1 LGHFDTEDFLVIA
14 GLTGGIASGKS
25 TVSAF
30 LEDAGA
36 VVVDADKIAR
46 DVVQK
51 DQPVWREI
59 VGVFGRS
66 ILLPDGE
73 INRIL
78 LGDIIFNDPAKK
90 QALNQI
96 VHPGVFSEIA
106 TRLAEIETNQPSA
119 VVILDV
125 PLLIESGMDCGLSDI
140 IVVYVPESVQIQR
153 LMTRDGV
160 TQSQA
165 LARIRSQMPI
175 EEKKK
180 RATIVIDNC
189 GSLENTRNI
198 SLRIYQ
204 KLLDKIIATRTTHA

>member
-1 LGHFDTEDFLVIA
+1 MVIA

-36 VVVDADKIAR
+36 VIVDADKIAR
-46 DVVQK
+46 KVVQK
-51 DQPVWREI
+51 DRPAWRKI
-59 VGVFGRS
+59 VDAFGRS

-78 LGDIIFNDPAKK
+78 LGEIIFGDPA
-90 QALNQI
+90 QQQILNRI
-96 VHPGVFSEIA
+96 VHPDVFAETA
-106 TRLAEIETNQPSA
+106 TRLAEIENKQPGA

-125 PLLIESGMDCGLSDI
+125 PLLIESGMDMDFSEIL
-140 IVVYVPESVQIQR
+140 VVYVPESVQIQR
-153 LMTRDGV
+153 LMARDRL
-160 TQSQA
+160 TQTQA

-180 RATIVIDNC
+180 HATIVIDNS
-189 GSLENTRNI
+189 GSRENTRNI
-198 SLRIYQ
+198 SMRVYQ
-204 KLLDKIIATRTTHA
+204 KLCKKNSDPDNS

>member
-1 LGHFDTEDFLVIA
+1 LVIA

-30 LEDAGA
+30 LENAGA
-36 VVVDADKIAR
+36 VIVDADKIAR
-46 DVVQK
+46 KVVRK
-51 DQPVWREI
+51 NRPAWREI
-59 VGVFGRS
+59 VRAFGQS

-78 LGDIIFNDPAKK
+78 LGEIVFNDPAQK
-90 QALNQI
+90 QVLNRI
-96 VHPGVFSEIA
+96 VHPGVFAETA
-106 TRLAEIETNQPSA
+106 TRLSEIEKNQPGA

-125 PLLIESGMDCGLSDI
+125 PLLIESGMDTGLSDI

-153 LMTRDGV
+153 LITRDAM
-160 TQSQA
+160 TQEQA

-180 RATIVIDNC
+180 RATIVIDNS
-189 GSLENTRNI
+189 GSLENTRI
-198 SLRIYQ
+198 VSLRIYH
-204 KLLDKIIATRTTHA
+204 KLCDKNISTRINHE

>member
-1 LGHFDTEDFLVIA
+1 MVIA

-36 VVVDADKIAR
+36 IIVDADKIAR
-46 DVVQK
+46 NVAQK
-51 DQPVWREI
+51 GQPAWQEI
-59 VGVFGRS
+59 VSTFGQK

-90 QALNQI
+90 QILNRI
-96 VHPGVFSEIA
+96 VHPEVISETA
-106 TRLAEIETNQPSA
+106 TRLAQIEINQPRA

-125 PLLIESGMDCGLSDI
+125 PLLIESGMDTGLSDI

-153 LMTRDGV
+153 LMIRDAQ
-160 TQSQA
+160 TQAQA
-165 LARIRSQMPI
+165 PARIGSQMPI
-175 EEKKK
+175 EEKKQ
-180 RATIVIDNC
+180 RATIINDKSC
-189 GSLENTRNI
+189 SREDTRSI
-198 SLRIYQ
+198 SLTVYQ
-204 KLLDKIIATRTTHA
+204 RLKEKIAQHGIS

>member
-1 LGHFDTEDFLVIA
+1 MVIA

-36 VVVDADKIAR
+36 VIVDADKIAR

-51 DQPVWREI
+51 DQPAWREI
-59 VGVFGRS
+59 VGAFGRS
-66 ILLPDGE
+66 ILLPDGQ

-90 QALNQI
+90 QVLNQI
-96 VHPGVFSEIA
+96 VHPGVFSETA
-106 TRLAEIETNQPSA
+106 TRLAEIEKKQPGA

-125 PLLIESGMDCGLSDI
+125 PLLIESGMDSGLSDI
-140 IVVYVPESVQIQR
+140 IVVYVPESLQIQR
-153 LMTRDGV
+153 LMTRDLL
-160 TQSQA
+160 TQAQA

-180 RATIVIDNC
+180 RATIVIDNS
-189 GSLENTRNI
+189 GSRENTRNI

-204 KLLDKIIATRTTHA
+204 KLRDKITATRTNHA

>member
-1 LGHFDTEDFLVIA
+1 MVIA

-30 LEDAGA
+30 LEAAGA
-36 VVVDADKIAR
+36 IIVDADKIAR
-46 DVVQK
+46 EVVQK
-51 DQPVWREI
+51 GQPAWREI

-78 LGDIIFNDPAKK
+78 LGDIIFNDPAQK
-90 QALNQI
+90 QVLNRI
-96 VHPGVFSEIA
+96 VHPGVIAETA
-106 TRLAEIETNQPSA
+106 TRLAEIGKNRPDA

-125 PLLIESGMDCGLSDI
+125 PLLIESGMDTGLSDI
-140 IVVYVPESVQIQR
+140 IVIYVPESVQIQR
-153 LMTRDGV
+153 LMTRDAL
-160 TQSQA
+160 TQAQA

-180 RATIVIDNC
+180 RATIVIDNS
-189 GSLENTRNI
+189 GSLENTRII
-198 SLRIYQ
+198 SLCVYQ
-204 KLLDKIIATRTTHA
+204 KLCDNNIKTRINHE

>member
-1 LGHFDTEDFLVIA
+1 LVIA

-36 VVVDADKIAR
+36 VIVDADKIAR
-46 DVVQK
+46 EVVQK
-51 DQPVWREI
+51 DRPAWRKI
-59 VGVFGRS
+59 VDAFGRS

-78 LGDIIFNDPAKK
+78 LGEIIFGDPA
-90 QALNQI
+90 QQLILNRI
-96 VHPGVFSEIA
+96 VHPDVFAETA
-106 TRLAEIETNQPSA
+106 MRLAEIENKQPGA

-125 PLLIESGMDCGLSDI
+125 PLLIESGMDMDFSEIL
-140 IVVYVPESVQIQR
+140 VVYVPESVQIQR
-153 LMTRDGV
+153 LMARDRL
-160 TQSQA
+160 TQTQA

-180 RATIVIDNC
+180 HATIVIDNS
-189 GSLENTRNI
+189 GSRENTRNI
-198 SLRIYQ
+198 SMRVYQ
-204 KLLDKIIATRTTHA
+204 KLCKKISDPDNS

>member
-1 LGHFDTEDFLVIA
+1 MVIT

-30 LEDAGA
+30 LKDAGA
-36 VVVDADKIAR
+36 IIVDADKIAR
-46 DVVQK
+46 EVVK
-51 DQPVWREI
+51 KGLPAWIEI
-59 VGVFGRS
+59 VNTFGQS

-96 VHPGVFSEIA
+96 VHPWVFAETE
-106 TRLAEIETNQPSA
+106 TRLTEIEKKKLNA

-125 PLLIESGMDCGLSDI
+125 PLLIESGMDTGLSDI
-140 IVVYVPESVQIQR
+140 IVVYVPEQVQFQR
-153 LMTRDGV
+153 LMTRDAL
-160 TQSQA
+160 TQKQA
-165 LARIRSQMPI
+165 LARIRSQLSI

-180 RATIVIDNC
+180 RATIVIDNSN
-189 GSLENTRNI
+189 SLENTRSI
-198 SLRIYQ
+198 SLTVYQ
-204 KLLDKIIATRTTHA
+204 HLKEKITRQEIS

>member
-1 LGHFDTEDFLVIA
+1 LLIA

-36 VVVDADKIAR
+36 VIVDADKIAR
-46 DVVQK
+46 KVVQK
-51 DQPVWREI
+51 DRPAWRKI
-59 VGVFGRS
+59 VDAFGRS

-78 LGDIIFNDPAKK
+78 LGEIIFGDPA
-90 QALNQI
+90 QQQILNRI
-96 VHPGVFSEIA
+96 VHPDVFAETA
-106 TRLAEIETNQPSA
+106 TRLAEIENKQPGA

-125 PLLIESGMDCGLSDI
+125 PLLIESGMDMVFSEIL
-140 IVVYVPESVQIQR
+140 VVYVPESVQIQR
-153 LMTRDGV
+153 LMARDRL
-160 TQSQA
+160 TQTQA

-180 RATIVIDNC
+180 HATIVIDNS
-189 GSLENTRNI
+189 GSRENTRNI
-198 SLRIYQ
+198 SMRVYQ
-204 KLLDKIIATRTTHA
+204 KLCKKNSDPDNS

>member
-1 LGHFDTEDFLVIA
+1 MVIA

-30 LEDAGA
+30 LKDAGA
-36 VVVDADKIAR
+36 VIVDADKIAR

-51 DQPVWREI
+51 GQPAWRKI
-59 VGVFGRS
+59 VGAFGRT

-78 LGDIIFNDPAKK
+78 LGDIIFNDPAQKHV
-90 QALNQI
+90 LNQI
-96 VHPGVFSEIA
+96 VHPEVISETT
-106 TRLAEIETNQPSA
+106 TRLAEIEKNQPGS

-125 PLLIESGMDCGLSDI
+125 PLLIESGIDSGLSDI
-140 IVVYVPESVQIQR
+140 IVVYVPESIQIQR
-153 LMTRDGV
+153 LMDRDAL
-160 TQSQA
+160 TQAQA

-180 RATIVIDNC
+180 RATIVIDNS
-189 GSLENTRNI
+189 GGLEITRNI

-204 KLLDKIIATRTTHA
+204 KLCDKITARTNHE

>member
-1 LGHFDTEDFLVIA
+1 MVIA

-30 LEDAGA
+30 LEAAGA
-36 VVVDADKIAR
+36 IIVDADKIAR
-46 DVVQK
+46 EVVQK
-51 DQPVWREI
+51 GQPAWREI

-78 LGDIIFNDPAKK
+78 LGDIIFNDPAQK
-90 QALNQI
+90 QVLNRI
-96 VHPGVFSEIA
+96 VHPGVIAETA
-106 TRLAEIETNQPSA
+106 TRLAEIGKNRPDA

-125 PLLIESGMDCGLSDI
+125 PLLIESGMDTGLSDI
-140 IVVYVPESVQIQR
+140 IVIYVPESVQIQR
-153 LMTRDGV
+153 LMTRDAL
-160 TQSQA
+160 TQAQA

-180 RATIVIDNC
+180 RASIVIDNS
-189 GSLENTRNI
+189 GSREDTRSI
-198 SLRIYQ
+198 SLTVYQ
-204 KLLDKIIATRTTHA
+204 RLKEKITQQGNS

>member
-1 LGHFDTEDFLVIA
+1 MVIA

-36 VVVDADKIAR
+36 VIVDADKIAR
-46 DVVQK
+46 EVLQK
-51 DQPVWREI
+51 GQPAWREI
-59 VGVFGRS
+59 VVVFGRS

-78 LGDIIFNDPAKK
+78 LGDIIFNDPAQK
-90 QALNQI
+90 QVLNRI
-96 VHPGVFSEIA
+96 VHPGVIAETA
-106 TRLAEIETNQPSA
+106 TRLAEIGKNRPDA

-125 PLLIESGMDCGLSDI
+125 PLLIESGMDTGLSDI
-140 IVVYVPESVQIQR
+140 IVIYVPESVQIQR
-153 LMTRDGV
+153 LMTRDAL
-160 TQSQA
+160 TQAQA

-180 RATIVIDNC
+180 RASIVIDNS
-189 GSLENTRNI
+189 GSREDTRSI
-198 SLRIYQ
+198 SLTVYQ
-204 KLLDKIIATRTTHA
+204 RLKEKITQQGNS

>member
-1 LGHFDTEDFLVIA
+1 MVIA

-36 VVVDADKIAR
+36 VIVDADKIAR
-46 DVVQK
+46 EVVQK
-51 DQPVWREI
+51 DRPAWRKI
-59 VGVFGRS
+59 VDAFGRS

-78 LGDIIFNDPAKK
+78 LGEIIFGDPA
-90 QALNQI
+90 QQLILNRI
-96 VHPGVFSEIA
+96 VHPDVFAETA
-106 TRLAEIETNQPSA
+106 MRLAEIENKQPGA

-125 PLLIESGMDCGLSDI
+125 PLLIESGMDMDFSEIL
-140 IVVYVPESVQIQR
+140 VVYVPESVQIQR
-153 LMTRDGV
+153 LMARDRL
-160 TQSQA
+160 TQTQA

-180 RATIVIDNC
+180 HATIVIDNS
-189 GSLENTRNI
+189 GSRENTRNI
-198 SLRIYQ
+198 SMRVYQ
-204 KLLDKIIATRTTHA
+204 KLCKKISDPDNS